1 MNAAPVLVGYTAAV
15 GFVAPQLILRARWP
29 HRAPALAAAVWY
41 ALAVSFSIG
50 AALSAYNLA
59 MPTEHL
65 HAGLV
70 GLLHSCGLDM
80 GAGVGAGASAV
91 TPDPGTAERL
101 AAGVPG
107 AFAVALLA
115 GFAFHVTRAR
125 RARTEHRQ
133 ALDLV
138 GRHSARLSATVLPYD
153 VPAAYCLPGR
163 RPRIV
168 VSDAA
173 VRELTPDQ
181 LGAVLE
187 HEQAHIAGRHH
198 LLLAAVEAFHSVFR
212 RLPLARHVREQ
223 TALLLE
229 MIADDRALRSHSH
242 EVLATAMYEM
252 AAARAPKGALAAGG
266 HTVLIRMKRI
276 LGPHEAPH
284 PALWG
289 SVAAVALAVP
299 LLPLLV
305 ACPPGLG

>member
-1 MNAAPVLVGYTAAV
+1 MNAAPVLIGYTAAV
-15 GFVAPQLILRARWP
+15 GLVAPRLMLRAAWP
-29 HRAPALAAAVWY
+29 HQAPALAAAVWH
-41 ALAVSFSIG
+41 ALAVAFSIG
-50 AALSAYNLA
+50 VALSAYNLA

-70 GLLHSCGLDM
+70 GLLHSCGLHVR
-80 GAGVGAGASAV
+80 AGEA
-91 TPDPGTAERL
+91 DPHTAHRL
-101 AAGVPG
+101 AVGVP
-107 AFAVALLA
+107 AAVAIALT
-115 GFAFHVTRAR
+115 GSFAFHSMRAR
-125 RARTEHRQ
+125 RARTVRRR

-138 GRHSARLSATVLPYD
+138 GRHSPRLSATVLPYD
-153 VPAAYCLPGR
+153 IPAAYCLPGR

-168 VSDAA
+168 ISDAA
-173 VRELTPDQ
+173 VRELSPDQ

-198 LLLAAVEAFHSVFR
+198 LVLASVEAFHSVFR
-212 RLPLARHVREQ
+212 RLPLARHAREQ

-229 MIADDRALRSHSH
+229 MVADDRALRSHSH

-266 HTVLIRMKRI
+266 HTVLIRLTRI
-276 LGPHEAPH
+276 LGPRKAPH

-289 SVAAVALAVP
+289 SVAAVAVAVV

-305 ACPPGLG
+305 ACPHGLG

>member
-1 MNAAPVLVGYTAAV
+1 MNAAPALVGYTTAV
-15 GFVAPQLILRARWP
+15 GFVAPRLLLRSGWP
-29 HRAPALAAAVWY
+29 HRAPALAAAVWH

-50 AALSAYNLA
+50 VALSAASLA

-70 GLLHSCGLDM
+70 GLLHTCGL
-80 GAGVGAGASAV
+80 AVGAGQ
-91 TPDPGTAERL
+91 PDPDMADRL
-101 AAGVPG
+101 AVGVP
-107 AFAVALLA
+107 AVIGIALVA
-115 GFAFHVTRAR
+115 SFAFHVIRAHRAR
-125 RARTEHRQ
+125 AEHRE
-133 ALDLV
+133 AVDLV
-138 GRHSARLSATVLPYD
+138 GRRSARLCATVLPYD
-153 VPAAYCLPGR
+153 TPAAYCLPGR
-163 RPRIV
+163 HARIV
-168 VSDAA
+168 ISDAA
-173 VRELTPDQ
+173 VRQLTPEQ

-198 LLLAAVEAFHSVFR
+198 LVLAAAEAFHSVFR
-212 RLPLARHVREQ
+212 WAPLARHAREQ

-242 EVLATAMYEM
+242 EALATAMYEM

-266 HTVLIRMKRI
+266 PNALIRLKRV
-276 LGPHEAPH
+276 LGPRKAPH